1 MKSRQKSRGMPAYSL
16 GLQDVDFAAIAA
28 ACGLRGATVD
38 TPEEFE
44 RELKEA
50 LQADRTTLIDARV
63 DAQAYQDSFGPT
75 IGVLD

>member
-1 MKSRQKSRGMPAYSL
+1 MI
-16 GLQDVDFAAIAA
+16 GLP
-28 ACGLRGATVD
+28 GD
-38 TPEEFE
+38 TPEQFE